1 MSTSDIKKRSLRTFV
16 SYLTVSF
23 LCCLF
28 GSVYEMFS
36 HGVLSLYMIFCFMPP
51 LLLGSVPFIV
61 IYFTGKGFPG
71 RLAYNLYNSGVAALT
86 VGLIFSG
93 VLQIY
98 GTTNRLSAVYY
109 ITAALFITSGLVC
122 RLCEAKKNKNA
133 LEKVKNV

>member
-1 MSTSDIKKRSLRTFV
+1 MKTFA
-16 SYLTVSF
+16 SYLAVSF

-28 GSVYEMFS
+28 GFIYEMFS
-36 HGVLSLYMIFCFMPP
+36 HGVLSFCMIFCFLPT
-51 LLLGSVPFIV
+51 LLLGVVPFLI

-86 VGLIFSG
+86 AGLIFSG

-98 GTTNRLSAVYY
+98 GTTNRLGAVYY
-109 ITAALFITSGLVC
+109 IAAALFIASGLIC
-122 RLCEAKKNKNA
+122 WLYGAKKDKNG